1 MAVVESV
8 NSYGTP
14 DTCRKTLFMRLGA
27 IVFFGEL
34 AHGML
39 LYGII
44 PALVGDRFPQAVTLF
59 GFLPAKAIEI
69 AGYCLAAYVLA
80 ELAFKLP
87 AGHLVDKTGPDMPL
101 RVGLVVSFLTVP
113 LILLSTSPYLTLGAS
128 FLHGLGAAP
137 IWPAVISAW
146 TRGRSAQERALIMGQ
161 ILTAWM
167 AGLGI
172 GLILGNVLVGL
183 TGRQELVATY
193 APLLLW
199 IITIGAALWKG
210 QRLGYPAHGSTEEDA
225 PAPFWS
231 LSPELKIMAL
241 GLFLQNLA
249 FGGLILTFQQTVIN
263 DLGIARAQFGLLVLL
278 GGGPAVFLMG
288 PMGKMADRIGQRKAV
303 IYSMLVVAPLI
314 LVTPLLKYFPGGAW
328 ARFVVMIPGLL
339 VAGVA
344 YALLLP
350 AWHALALGRIPEA
363 QRGRSLALL
372 MSIEMVALAGGH
384 IAGPSLYEKVGFGAP
399 FVFAGVV
406 FLVLATIYWM
416 GYILPH
422 EVHEEPVQVDLG
434 AASSNGQP
442 RLGEE
447 LKRLRPDPST
457 PSGE

>member
-1 MAVVESV
+1 MVEDVS
-8 NSYGTP
+8 
-14 DTCRKTLFMRLGA
+14 TCRKTLFARLGA
-27 IVFFGEL
+27 IVFFSEL

-44 PALVGDRFPQAVTLF
+44 PALVGDRFPQPITLF
-59 GFLPAKAIEI
+59 GFLPARAIEI

-80 ELAFKLP
+80 ELVFKLP
-87 AGHLVDKTGPDMPL
+87 AGHMVDQKGPDLPL
-101 RVGLVVSFLTVP
+101 RVGLVISFVTVP
-113 LILLSTSPYLTLGAS
+113 LILMSKNAYLTLGAS

-137 IWPAVISAW
+137 VWPAVISAW
-146 TRGRSAQERALIMGQ
+146 TRGRSAQERGVIMGQ

-167 AGLGI
+167 AGLGS
-172 GLILGNVLVGL
+172 GLILGNILVGL

-193 APLLLW
+193 APLAMW
-199 IITIGAALWKG
+199 MITIGAALWKAE
-210 QRLGYPAHGSTEEDA
+210 RLGYPANHGIDEDDT

-231 LSPELKIMAL
+231 LSPELKVMAL

-249 FGGLILTFQQTVIN
+249 FGGLILTFQETVIN
-263 DLGIARAQFGLLVLL
+263 DIGFDRAKFGLLVLL

-303 IYSMLVVAPLI
+303 IFAMLVVAPLI
-314 LVTPLLKYFPGGAW
+314 MATPVLKYIPVGPW
-328 ARFVVMIPGLL
+328 VRFAIMIPGLL

-384 IAGPSLYEKVGFGAP
+384 ISGPNMYEKIGFAAP
-399 FVFAGVV
+399 FLFAGIV
-406 FLVLATIYWM
+406 FLVLAVVYWM

-422 EVHEEPVQVDLG
+422 EVHEEPHQVDLG
-434 AASSNGQP
+434 PAPNPQP
-442 RLGEE
+442 RKPEE
-447 LKRLRPDPST
+447 LKRLRPEPGT
-457 PSGE
+457 PTGE

>member
-1 MAVVESV
+1 MALEFGV
-8 NSYGTP
+8 NE
-14 DTCRKTLFMRLGA
+14 CRKTLFFRLGA
-27 IVFFGEL
+27 IVFFAEL

-44 PALVGDRFPQAVTLF
+44 PALLGDRFPETVNLF

-87 AGHLVDKTGPDMPL
+87 AGHLVDEKGPDLPL
-101 RVGLVVSFLTVP
+101 RVGLVVSFVTVP
-113 LILLSTSPYLTLGAS
+113 LILLSRTPYITLLAS

-146 TRGRSAQERALIMGQ
+146 TRGRSAAERGQIMGQ

-167 AGLGI
+167 AGLGL
-172 GLILGNVLVGL
+172 GLILGNILVGL
-183 TGRQELVATY
+183 SGRQELVATY

-199 IITIGAALWKG
+199 MITIGAALWKG
-210 QRLGYPAHGSTEEDA
+210 ERLGVPARHGVDPEDDR

-231 LSPELKIMAL
+231 LAPELKIMAV
-241 GLFLQNLA
+241 GLLLQNLA
-249 FGGLILTFQQTVIN
+249 FGGLILTFQKTVID

-288 PMGKMADRIGQRKAV
+288 PMGKLADGIGQRKAV
-303 IYSMLVVAPLI
+303 IYSMLVVAPL
-314 LVTPLLKYFPGGAW
+314 VMATPVLRYLPGGPW

-350 AWHALALGRIPEA
+350 AWHALALSRIPEA

-384 IAGPSLYEKVGFGAP
+384 ITGPSLYEKIGFAAP
-399 FVFAGVV
+399 FIFAGSV
-406 FLVLATIYWM
+406 FLILAVIYWM

-422 EVHEEPVQVDLG
+422 EVREEPHQVDLNG
-434 AASSNGQP
+434 PPSPNGQ

-447 LKRLRPDPST
+447 LRRLRPESSQS
-457 PSGE
+457 SGE